1 MAALRTNYLQ
11 VSAAGSFGTAR
22 AIASPMRATILHYK
36 GFGFF
41 FSPNAASRKAVHV
54 YCGDGEATFW
64 LEPTIELA
72 ENSGLQPRQLREA
85 QGIIEERKDEIVE
98 A

>member
-1 MAALRTNYLQ
+1 
-11 VSAAGSFGTAR
+11 
-22 AIASPMRATILHYK
+22 MRSTILHYK

-41 FSPNAASRKAVHV
+41 FSPNAESRKAVQV
-54 YCGDGEATFW
+54 YCSDGEAKFW
-64 LEPTIELA
+64 LEPAIELA

-85 QGIIEERKDEIVE
+85 QGIIEERKDEIVD